1 MLVRRTSGKPSGLH
15 LLGGEPG
22 NLGRGVAGLGSS
34 DGIPGRGECT
44 RLIGETLSDSI
55 YGGGRV
61 QCYPAAARSK
71 HVRQIKSLKSW

>member
-1 MLVRRTSGKPSGLH
+1 MGSPQDCICV
-15 LLGGEPG
+15 GEEQG
-22 NLGRGVAGLGSS
+22 NLGGGVAGLGSY

-44 RLIGETLSDSI
+44 RLIWETLSDSI

-61 QCYPAAARSK
+61 QRYHAAARSK